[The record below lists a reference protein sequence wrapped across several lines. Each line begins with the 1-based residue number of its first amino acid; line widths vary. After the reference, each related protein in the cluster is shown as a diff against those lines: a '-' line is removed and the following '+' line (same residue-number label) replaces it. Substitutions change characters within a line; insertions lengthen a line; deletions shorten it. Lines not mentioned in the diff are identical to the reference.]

1 MRNDIANPVIVVV
14 AYRRLNTLQRLLSSI
29 SKAIYKTK
37 SITLIISIDYHPD
50 NSDII
55 QHANDFEWKFGC
67 KIVCTHKENL
77 GLRNHIIECGNYSKK
92 YGSIILLEDDE
103 IVAPM
108 FYEYARTALSYYY
121 NDTNIAGVSLYGREW
136 NDYECNRFQPIMGN
150 GDVYFGQFSCTWG
163 QAWTDWQWSEFLHW
177 YEMNPTI
184 TCDEL
189 LPPSIYKWKESWG
202 KYFIR
207 YLAESNRY
215 YVIPYKPL
223 STVYGEQGIHV
234 SIVEYHTQ
242 NSLYWGDEEYHFMDF
257 EQGNHYD
264 SFFENVDLK
273 KYLSKKMDLNETD
286 LCIDLYGLKKRDYT
300 GKRYVLSTKKINRKI
315 LAQYDLNMRP
325 HEVNVLLNISGNKIF
340 LYDMN
345 SVRKN
350 RSSKFINRLQYDFA
364 GNRGLEALTY
374 GITHIIEVLFGMLRR
389 KK

>member
-1 MRNDIANPVIVVV
+1 MKGQNPVIVVV
-14 AYRRLNTLQRLLSSI
+14 AYNRKRTLTRLLESLKNGIYHI
-29 SKAIYKTK
+29 SD
-37 SITLIISIDYHPD
+37 ITLIISIDYHP
-50 NSDII
+50 
-55 QHANDFEWKFGC
+55 ANQEVVCLANEFIWDYGN
-67 KIVCTHKENL
+67 KIVKTHEENL
-77 GLRNHIIECGNYSKK
+77 GLRNHIIECGNYSLE
-92 YGSIILLEDDE
+92 YQSVIVLEDDE

-184 TCDEL
+184 THDEF
-189 LPPSIYKWKESWG
+189 LPPPIYRWKESWG

-207 YLAESNRY
+207 YLVESNRY

-223 STVYGEQGIHV
+223 STVYGEQGTHI

-242 NSLYWGDEEYHFMDF
+242 NSLYWGSEEYRYLSFK
-257 EQGNHYD
+257 QGNHYD

-273 KYLSKKMDLNETD
+273 KYISKQMDLDETD

-300 GKRYVLSTKKINRKI
+300 GKRYVLSTKKMNRKV
-315 LAQYDLNMRP
+315 LTQYDLNMRP
-325 HEVNVLLNISGNKIF
+325 HEVNVLLNISGNGIF

-345 SVRKN
+345 SIREN
-350 RSSKFINRLQYDFA
+350 RSSKLITRLQYDFA

-389 KK
+389 KR